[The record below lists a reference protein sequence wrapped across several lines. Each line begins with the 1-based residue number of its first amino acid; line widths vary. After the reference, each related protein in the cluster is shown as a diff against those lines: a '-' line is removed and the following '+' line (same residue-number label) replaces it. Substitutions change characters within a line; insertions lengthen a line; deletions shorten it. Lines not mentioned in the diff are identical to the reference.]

1 MKNKYLSLGEKM
13 EKFAVPCVAAI
24 IEKIINNEKYILIQT
39 R

>member
-24 IEKIINNEKYILIQT
+24 FISSTLFIIQS
-39 R
+39 